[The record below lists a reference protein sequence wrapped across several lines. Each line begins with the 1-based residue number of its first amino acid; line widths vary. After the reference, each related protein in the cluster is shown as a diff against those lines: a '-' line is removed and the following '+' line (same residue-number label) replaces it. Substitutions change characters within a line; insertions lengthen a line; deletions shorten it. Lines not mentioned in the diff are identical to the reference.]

1 MAKSEE
7 NETETKTETQ
17 TYQYAVKSG
26 RHVRFE
32 DGKRVVYS
40 PRAGDENV
48 MELTEA
54 QAKPFGKS
62 IERIATPV
70 SKSSKSAGTKSEAK
84 DDANGIPDTAE
95 KFIEMIEAEEDETKL
110 NTYEKHEH
118 ARSAGPRKTVLAA
131 IADQRKLLKG

>member
-7 NETETKTETQ
+7 NETKTET
-17 TYQYAVKSG
+17 YQYTVKSG

-54 QAKPFGKS
+54 QASVFGKS

-70 SKSSKSAGTKSEAK
+70 SRSSKSVGKSDADTKN
-84 DDANGIPDTAE
+84 DTNGIPDTAE

-110 NTYEKHEH
+110 ATYEKHEH